1 MEGWEGLSLNQY
13 YKTLKKKKVNMKQE
27 CDNFFRRDGTQFT
40 SLVSFAT
47 SCSIKLV
54 STLMDFFVQKVLVS
68 P

>member
-1 MEGWEGLSLNQY
+1 
-13 YKTLKKKKVNMKQE
+13 MKQE
-27 CDNFFRRDGTQFT
+27 CDNFFRRDGTEFTFT

-54 STLMDFFVQKVLVS
+54 STLMDFFVQKILVS